1 MSLISDFIGRA
12 ISLLL
17 RLALALAAA
26 VVAISLLLAGMV
38 AVVFMLLRAL
48 LTGRKPAPV
57 MVWQRYRQA
66 SASRWTQRAA
76 SEGGHGRPRAAV
88 ADVVDVEA
96 RDIPPR

>member
-1 MSLISDFIGRA
+1 MSLISDFAGRA
-12 ISLLL
+12 IALLL
-17 RLALALAAA
+17 RLVLALAAA
-26 VVAISLLLAGMV
+26 VFAISLLLAGLV

-66 SASRWTQRAA
+66 SASRWTRRSSA
-76 SEGGHGRPRAAV
+76 EGRDGPRAAV